1 MPLTFSEINLQVSN
15 TILMHQRKKDGF
27 DEANQNKE

>member
-1 MPLTFSEINLQVSN
+1 MALTFSEINLQVSS
-15 TILMHQRKKDGF
+15 TILVHQRKKDGV